1 MDINQRIDLIILA
14 INYCQ
19 QAKKYGMPPAAY
31 SKALRE
37 PIHYLWERRNS
48 KNKIKCARY
57 RSKMAYSEG
66 LKGAIYDHALPFIF
80 VQRKLLSIDL
90 KPQNVDENRDFV
102 RNVLSNFCVA
112 ALITRS
118 EDAILNER
126 GFKKSTPCEPDNCKV
141 IGSLQIS
148 PHELLARYKECG
160 IEIEENEG
168 IYIPDSP

>member
-14 INYCQ
+14 IKYCQ

-57 RSKMAYSEG
+57 RSKMAFSEG
-66 LKGAIYDHALPFIF
+66 LKGAIYDHAIPFIYI
-80 VQRKLLSIDL
+80 QKKLLSIDL
-90 KPQNVDENRDFV
+90 ESQNVDKNRDSV
-102 RNVLSNFCVA
+102 KNVLSNFCVA

-126 GFKKSTPCEPDNCKV
+126 GLRKSTPYELDNCRV
-141 IGSLQIS
+141 MGSLQIS
-148 PHELLARYKECG
+148 PYELLARYRECG

-168 IYIPDSP
+168 IYIADSA